1 MNKAMIV
8 IVDYGMGNLS
18 SIQNMLRRIGIK
30 SLISSL
36 PADIR
41 DASKLILPG
50 VGAFDNGMKNIAEKG
65 ILPVLNEMATIKRI
79 PILGIC
85 LGMQLLTRRSDEGS
99 LAGLGWINAD
109 THRFKFDAA
118 RTDLKIPHMGW
129 NSTLAKK
136 EHPLC
141 SGLDTETRFYFVHS
155 FHVVCDNP
163 EDVLMQTH
171 YGYDFT
177 SAIQNE
183 NIMGTQFHPEKSHKY
198 GMQLL
203 KNFVERM

>member
-1 MNKAMIV
+1 MIV
-8 IVDYGMGNLS
+8 IIDYGMGNLS
-18 SIQNMLRRIGIK
+18 SIQNMLRRIGTK

-41 DASKLILPG
+41 AASKLILPG
-50 VGAFDNGMKNIAEKG
+50 VGAFDNGMKNITEKG

-118 RTDLKIPHMGW
+118 RNDLKIPHMGW

-177 SAIQNE
+177 SAVQNE